1 MNTATS
7 RQTRQTHAHFPVP
20 IIAGVSPIQ
29 RDVSAGDY
37 LFRMGDRSVGFYFL
51 ESGRLRMQR
60 VTPDGGTVVLHVPRG
75 GELFAEASLF
85 SERYQCDVLAE
96 VTSVAWLYSRNE
108 MVGRL
113 QSEPATLWEFAG
125 NLARSLHG
133 MRLRYE
139 LKQIRS
145 APERLLQY
153 IRLHS
158 DDAGIFQ
165 ANGSLKAVAAE
176 IGLTHETLYRALSS
190 LEKDGAI
197 MRSKEH
203 LQIMLKLPR
212 PQRDK

>member
-1 MNTATS
+1 VA
-7 RQTRQTHAHFPVP
+7 
-20 IIAGVSPIQ
+20 
-29 RDVSAGDY
+29 AGDY
-37 LFRMGDRSVGFYFL
+37 LFHKGDRSVGFYFL
-51 ESGRLRMQR
+51 ENGRLRMQR
-60 VTPDGGTVVLHVPRG
+60 VTPDGGTVVLHVARG

-96 VTSVAWLYSRNE
+96 VTSVAWLYSRND
-108 MVGRL
+108 MLARL

-158 DDAGIFQ
+158 DEAGIFQ
-165 ANGSLKAVAAE
+165 ANGSLKEVAAE
-176 IGLTHETLYRALSS
+176 IGLTHEALYRALSA
-190 LEKDGAI
+190 LEKDEAI
-197 MRSKEH
+197 VRSKDP
-203 LQIMLKLPR
+203 LQITINSPGIQK
-212 PQRDK
+212 DK